1 MKNREK
7 YAKEIIDIAIDKG
20 HIAVSKENKVVC
32 CEEISC
38 IDCIFDKMTGNCS
51 KLNKEWAEKE
61 YEEPP
66 VDWSKIPVDA
76 PILVRDCEEEVWE
89 KRHFAK
95 YENGIVYTWRSG
107 KTSWSTYNG
116 SMTSW
121 KMAKLAE
128 EVES

>member
-1 MKNREK
+1 MTIYELMKK
-7 YAKEIIDIAIDKG
+7 LMQYPADAKADYKIIIGTDNGCDTLLYEEPIDK
-20 HIAVSKENKVVC
+20 
-32 CEEISC
+32 
-38 IDCIFDKMTGNCS
+38 
-51 KLNKEWAEKE
+51 KE

-76 PILVRDCEEEVWE
+76 PILVKDCEEEVWE

>member
-7 YAKEIIDIAIDKG
+7 FAEQIIDIALKRCG
-20 HIAVSKENKVVC
+20 IAVNLTSGELCACGNTRCSECLFCERNKD
-32 CEEISC
+32 CEV
-38 IDCIFDKMTGNCS
+38 
-51 KLNKEWAEKE
+51 LLKEWAEKE

-95 YENGIVYTWRSG
+95 YENGIVYTCRSG
-107 KTSWSTYNG
+107 KNILEHIQW
-116 SMTSW
+116 
-121 KMAKLAE
+121 
-128 EVES
+128 